1 MLDVG
6 IIILIVVFQYYHKID
21 MYIDIVNY
29 CHYSFRKEIVVLFL
43 CSLSLLSNH

>member
-21 MYIDIVNY
+21 MDIDIV
-29 CHYSFRKEIVVLFL
+29 KL
-43 CSLSLLSNH
+43 LSLFF